1 MNSSASVELRYE
13 KCLLI
18 WGNARFGG
26 MPEKLKNQGKS
37 LTYEALM

>member
-18 WGNARFGG
+18 WGNAKVWVGG
-26 MPEKLKNQGKS
+26 HVVPCVQGTVN
-37 LTYEALM
+37 L